1 MSLIRIRTQKIVADL
16 TASASTVVRT
26 RGIGAS
32 EFPFAF
38 FSLFDSKPTLAILQD
53 PEMSFVKQEA
63 KQWDVFGAET
73 GGFFPCFTVSEQ
85 SKS

>member
-63 KQWDVFGAET
+63 KQRDVFGAET
-73 GGFFPCFTVSEQ
+73 GGLFPSFTVSEQ

>member
-1 MSLIRIRTQKIVADL
+1 MILIWIRTQKIVTDL

-26 RGIGAS
+26 WGSAS

-38 FSLFDSKPTLAILQD
+38 FLLFDSRPTLAILQD
-53 PEMSFVKQEA
+53 PEMNFVKQEA

-73 GGFFPCFTVSEQ
+73 GGLFPSFTVSEQ